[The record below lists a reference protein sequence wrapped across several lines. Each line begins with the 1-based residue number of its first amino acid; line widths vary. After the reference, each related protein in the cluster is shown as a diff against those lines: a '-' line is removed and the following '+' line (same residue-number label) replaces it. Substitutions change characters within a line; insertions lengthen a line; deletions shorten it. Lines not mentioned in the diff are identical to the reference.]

1 MWAQQPAGRK
11 SRVALQL
18 HENPL
23 QKKITLLINNKVIC
37 ETSFQSRDERK
48 MILMNWEEKYAL
60 FENGRP
66 YCISISS

>member
-1 MWAQQPAGRK
+1 MWAQQQGTRK
-11 SRVALQL
+11 NRVALQL

-23 QKKITLLINNKVIC
+23 QKKITLLINDRVIC

-48 MILMNWEEKYAL
+48 MILMNWEEKYSL
-60 FENGRP
+60 FGKTP